1 MADFNQAIN
10 KTLKHEGGDTFTY
23 DATDRGGATKYG
35 ISQKAYPDVDIQ
47 NLTEIQAKEIY
58 QRDYWNR
65 VRGDDIN
72 SQTVA
77 ENIFDACVNMGVGGG
92 SKLVQTSLG
101 IDPAD
106 GIIGSQSLQV
116 INSADEELF
125 LAKFALAKMR
135 RYAELCTAD
144 SSQKKYLLGWLN
156 RTLENTA

>member
-1 MADFNQAIN
+1 MADFNQAIS
-10 KTLKHEGGDTFTY
+10 KTLAHEGGNTFTD
-23 DATDRGGATKYG
+23 DANDHGGATKYG
-35 ISQKAYPDVDIQ
+35 ISQNAYPDLDIR

-65 VRGDDIN
+65 VRGDDIQ
-72 SQTVA
+72 SQAVA
-77 ENIFDACVNMGVGGG
+77 ENIFDACVNMGVSGG
-92 SKLVQTSLG
+92 SKLVQSALG
-101 IDPAD
+101 IEPAD

-144 SSQKKYLLGWLN
+144 GSQKKYLLGWLN
-156 RTLENTA
+156 RTLANTA